1 MYTSLVYVHKPPT
14 CTQAYDAFKTM
25 QRHAQYIDVT
35 IETKKQAKQ
44 AMTEAVEHVQ

>member
-1 MYTSLVYVHKPPT
+1 
-14 CTQAYDAFKTM
+14 M

-35 IETKKQAKQ
+35 IETERQAKQ